1 MGIPSKIRGPIDD
14 PCGYDAI
21 RAAIARKSTLKAI
34 YREFY
39 GYYRDCL
46 QRCPET
52 GAVVEIGAG
61 CGFASEMVPELI
73 ATDLIPYPTVD
84 IVLDATQLPFP
95 SRSVRCFLMLNTFHH
110 IADCGRF
117 LEEAARCLVPG
128 GRILI
133 IDQHRG
139 FISTPLLRHFHH
151 EHYDDRAVEWRFD
164 STGPLSGAN
173 GALAWIVF
181 VRDRE
186 KFERSR
192 PELRIVRYQP
202 IVPLRY
208 WLSGGLRRWNLLP
221 GFLDY
226 ASRALERGLLLLAPD
241 FGSFVV
247 IELLRAR
254 LPHDAGE
261 AIAARR
267 GILTQILNGHQRGQ

>member
-1 MGIPSKIRGPIDD
+1 MGTPSKIRDPIDD
-14 PCGYDAI
+14 PCRYYAI
-21 RAAIARKSTLKAI
+21 RAAIERKPMLKSI

-39 GYYRDCL
+39 GYFRDCL
-46 QRCPET
+46 QRCPED

-61 CGFASEMVPELI
+61 GGFASEMIPELI
-73 ATDLIPYPTVD
+73 ATDLIRYPTVD

-95 SRSVRCFLMLNTFHH
+95 SGSVRCFMMLNTFHH
-110 IADCGRF
+110 IADCERF

-139 FISTPLLRHFHH
+139 FISRPILRYFHN
-151 EHYDDRAVEWRFD
+151 EDYDDRAVEWRFD

-186 KFERSR
+186 RFERSR
-192 PELRIVRYQP
+192 PELRVVRYQP
-202 IVPLRY
+202 IMPLRY

-221 GFLDY
+221 RFLDY
-226 ASRALERGLLLLAPD
+226 ASSALEKGLLLLAPD

-254 LPHDAGE
+254 S
-261 AIAARR
+261 AA
-267 GILTQILNGHQRGQ
+267 

>member
-1 MGIPSKIRGPIDD
+1 
-14 PCGYDAI
+14 
-21 RAAIARKSTLKAI
+21 
-34 YREFY
+34 
-39 GYYRDCL
+39 
-46 QRCPET
+46 
-52 GAVVEIGAG
+52 
-61 CGFASEMVPELI
+61 MVPELI

-95 SRSVRCFLMLNTFHH
+95 SRSVRCFVMLNTFHH
-110 IADCGRF
+110 IADCARF

-139 FISTPLLRHFHH
+139 FISTPILKHFHH

-173 GALAWIVF
+173 GALAWNVF

-202 IVPLRY
+202 IMPLRY
-208 WLSGGLRRWNLLP
+208 WLSGGLRRWNMLP
-221 GFLDY
+221 GFLHY
-226 ASRALERGLLLLAPD
+226 ASRVLERGLLLLAPD

-254 LPHDAGE
+254 LPRDAGE
-261 AIAARR
+261 ASAPHR
-267 GILTQILNGHQRGQ
+267 GILTQILNGHQHDQ